1 MLYVKTYFHEN
12 NIHILGLQVFMRD
25 QMIERNASEDYFIF
39 GLNKN
44 KSFIR
49 GRGLRASQMV
59 WIADQSKKAKNV
71 RLVGRPLCWPQPWV
85 RILYQ
90 LRCKQ
95 EQRKKREIHSYLKAL
110 YKKCCFSIDI

>member
-1 MLYVKTYFHEN
+1 
-12 NIHILGLQVFMRD
+12 
-25 QMIERNASEDYFIF
+25 
-39 GLNKN
+39 
-44 KSFIR
+44 
-49 GRGLRASQMV
+49 MV

-95 EQRKKREIHSYLKAL
+95 EQRKKEK
-110 YKKCCFSIDI
+110 SIPIWKHCTKNVAFQLISNC